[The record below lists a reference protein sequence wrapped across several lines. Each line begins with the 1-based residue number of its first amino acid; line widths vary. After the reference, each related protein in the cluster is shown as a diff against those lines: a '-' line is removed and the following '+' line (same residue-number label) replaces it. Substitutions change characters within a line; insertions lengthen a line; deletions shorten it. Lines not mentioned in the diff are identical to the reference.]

1 MKILV
6 TGGAGYIGSQTV
18 LSLIDKGHDVTV
30 IDSLVTGSKKLISK
44 RAKFY
49 KCDIDNKT
57 KVTEILKNNKF
68 HAVIHFAGLIKVG
81 ESVKF
86 PKRYNYF
93 NFIKSKI
100 FINTCI
106 ENNLKNIIFSSTASV
121 YGKGNLKKNFSEK
134 DDLKPANPYAKS
146 KLKVEKLLIK
156 KSKEKKLNYIILR
169 YFNVAGADLFL
180 RSGLIDKK
188 STHLIKVACE
198 VATNKK
204 KLLTVNGKNF
214 NTKDRT
220 AIRDFIH
227 VSDLAEIHI
236 LSAIYLFKKKK
247 SQIINCGYGKG
258 YSVLQIIET
267 FNKIIKR
274 KIKYKFGPR
283 RKGDA
288 EKVISN
294 CKKLK
299 KILKWKPK
307 YNDINLIIKSAYK
320 WEKKI

>member
-1 MKILV
+1 M
-6 TGGAGYIGSQTV
+6 SN
-18 LSLIDKGHDVTV
+18 LIT
-30 IDSLVTGSKKLISK
+30 
-44 RAKFY
+44 
-49 KCDIDNKT
+49 NK
-57 KVTEILKNNKF
+57 
-68 HAVIHFAGLIKVG
+68 
-81 ESVKF
+81 
-86 PKRYNYF
+86 
-93 NFIKSKI
+93 
-100 FINTCI
+100 
-106 ENNLKNIIFSSTASV
+106 
-121 YGKGNLKKNFSEK
+121 LKKYKKFDQDKKEISEK
-134 DDLKPANPYAKS
+134 DSKNPITSYGIS
-146 KLKVEKLLIK
+146 KLMTEKYIQYLVKNRLTKVH
-156 KSKEKKLNYIILR
+156 YIILR

-198 VATNKK
+198 VATNKRK
-204 KLLTVNGKNF
+204 FLIVNGKNF
-214 NTKDRT
+214 KTKDRT

-258 YSVLQIIET
+258 YSVLQIVET

-307 YNDINLIIKSAYK
+307 YNDIKLILKSAYK